1 VLHQQ
6 LRNTWHA
13 RKRVVP
19 VSPVLTLTPKGL
31 VLGSGTVLV
40 LADGPRQLQSLRGQ
54 ELRVLALLSA
64 AYGYAIAPSV
74 LGNIDRA
81 AKAWNEGDD
90 CLAYIHL
97 AHAGLREPQ
106 DPYELARRLF
116 IVEGFMK
123 AGTSPRAVYEALHLG
138 AAYINLLEK
147 LYNPAQPRV
156 PAGNGRTSGEWM
168 RLVSA
173 LGSLTAAQVAE
184 LGTFALRLGGASAAL
199 GLLFVPSPNKVHVEG
214 EVPEL
219 PGLRYSW
226 NRDESLLHLT
236 YDGPDGDRQTFTA
249 QLQEDVFRDARGQ
262 VVGRVL
268 SSGTLTIDPA
278 AIFPN
283 AANDDEPKLCPEP
296 GPDRPGNE
304 KGKDYE
310 DYVKSIVNPE
320 NPTPRYWGFQL
331 PNLGPTGGLVY
342 FDDCEHSTGA
352 MIETKDEYAWSLT
365 FPQGMQS
372 VAYDFLAESKRQV
385 DAAGTRAV
393 RWYFSEQETADF
405 AKELFRD
412 MDDGRETIK
421 IVPQPW
427 PGQKR

>member
-6 LRNTWHA
+6 LRNAWHA

-156 PAGNGRTSGEWM
+156 PAGSGRTSGEWT
-168 RLVSA
+168 RLVSV
-173 LGSLTAAQVAE
+173 LGSLTAAQLAE
-184 LGTFALRLGGASAAL
+184 LGTFALRLGGVSAAL
-199 GLLFVPSPNKVHVEG
+199 GLLFVPSPNKVRVEG
-214 EVPEL
+214 EVPDL

-249 QLQEDVFRDARGQ
+249 ELQEDVFRDAHGRI
-262 VVGRVL
+262 VGRVL
-268 SSGTLTIDPA
+268 SSGTLAIDSA
-278 AIFPN
+278 AIFPT

-296 GPDRPGNE
+296 GPDRAGNE

-331 PNLGPTGGLVY
+331 PNPSPTGGLVHY
-342 FDDCEHSTGA
+342 DDCEHSTGT
-352 MIETKDEYAWSLT
+352 MIDAKDKYAGLLR
-365 FPQGMQS
+365 FPAGIKS
-372 VAYDFLAESKRQV
+372 VAEEFLDESERQV
-385 DAAGTRAV
+385 DAAGTRGV
-393 RWYFSEQETADF
+393 RWYFSERETADF
-405 AKELFRD
+405 AEDLFKG
-412 MDDGRETIK
+412 MDDARENIK
-421 IVPQPW
+421 IVVLPW
-427 PGQKR
+427 PGKKR

>member
-1 VLHQQ
+1 VLHEQ
-6 LRNTWHA
+6 LRNVWHA

-19 VSPVLTLTPKGL
+19 ISPVLNLTPEGL
-31 VLGSGTVLV
+31 VLGAGTVMV
-40 LADGPRQLQSLRGQ
+40 PADGPRRLRGMLGQ
-54 ELRVLALLSA
+54 ETRVLALLSA
-64 AYGYAIAPSV
+64 AYGKAIAPSV
-74 LGNIDRA
+74 LGNIERA
-81 AKAWNEGDD
+81 AKAWSEGDD

-106 DPYELARRLF
+106 DPYESAHRLF
-116 IVEGFMK
+116 IVEGFMN
-123 AGTSPRAVYEALHLG
+123 AGTSPRAVCEALHLG
-138 AAYINLLEK
+138 TAYISLLEK
-147 LYNPAQPRV
+147 LYNPTQPRV
-156 PAGNGRTSGEWM
+156 PAGSGRTSGEWT
-168 RLVSA
+168 RFVSA

-184 LGTFALRLGGASAAL
+184 LGTFALRLGGVSAAL
-199 GLLFVPSPNKVHVEG
+199 GLLFVPSPNRVRVEG
-214 EVPEL
+214 EVPDL

-249 QLQEDVFRDARGQ
+249 ELQEDVFRDARGR

-268 SSGTLTIDPA
+268 SSGTLAIDPA

-331 PNLGPTGGLVY
+331 PNVGPTGGLVH
-342 FDDCEHSTGA
+342 FEDCEHSTGT
-352 MIETKDEYAWSLT
+352 MIETKDEYSGLLT
-365 FPQGMQS
+365 FEQGIQS
-372 VAYDFLAESKRQV
+372 VVDEFLDQSKRQV

-405 AKELFRD
+405 TRELFD
-412 MDDGRETIK
+412 GIKGGRETIK
-421 IVPQPW
+421 IIVLPW
-427 PGQKR
+427 PGKKR

>member
-1 VLHQQ
+1 VLHEQ
-6 LRNTWHA
+6 LRNAWHA

-19 VSPVLTLTPKGL
+19 ISPVLNLTPEGL
-31 VLGSGTVLV
+31 MLGAGTVMV
-40 LADGPRQLQSLRGQ
+40 PAVGPRRLRSMRGQ
-54 ELRVLALLSA
+54 ETRVLALLSA
-64 AYGYAIAPSV
+64 AYGKAVAPSV
-74 LGNIDRA
+74 LSNIERA
-81 AKAWNEGDD
+81 AKAWSEGDD

-97 AHAGLREPQ
+97 AHAGLREMQ
-106 DPYELARRLF
+106 DPYESARRLF

-138 AAYINLLEK
+138 MAYFDLLEK
-147 LYNPAQPRV
+147 LYNPTQPRV
-156 PAGNGRTSGEWM
+156 PAGSGRPSGEWT
-168 RLVSA
+168 RLISA

-184 LGTFALRLGGASAAL
+184 LGTYALRLGGVSAAL
-199 GLLFVPSPNKVHVEG
+199 GLLFVPSPNKVRVEG
-214 EVPEL
+214 EVPDL

-226 NRDESLLHLT
+226 NRDESLLHLA
-236 YDGPDGDRQTFTA
+236 YEGSDGSRQTFTA
-249 QLQEDVFRDARGQ
+249 ELHEDVFRDAHGR
-262 VVGRVL
+262 VVGRLL
-268 SSGTLTIDPA
+268 SSGTLAIDPA
-278 AIFPN
+278 AIFPK

-342 FDDCEHSTGA
+342 FDDCEHSTGT
-352 MIETKDEYAWSLT
+352 MIEAKDEYAWSLT
-365 FPQGMQS
+365 FPEGMQS

-385 DAAGTRAV
+385 DAAGTRGV

-405 AKELFRD
+405 AKELFEK
-412 MDDGRETIK
+412 MDDGRATIK
-421 IVPQPW
+421 IVPLPW
-427 PGQKR
+427 PGKKR

>member
-1 VLHQQ
+1 MLHEQ
-6 LRNTWHA
+6 LSKAWQA

-19 VSPVLTLTPKGL
+19 ISPTLNLTPDGL
-31 VLGSGTVLV
+31 VLGAGTVMV
-40 LADGPRQLQSLRGQ
+40 LADGPRRLRSTQAQ
-54 ELRVLALLSA
+54 ETRVLALLSA
-64 AYGYAIAPSV
+64 AFGKAIAPSV
-74 LGNIDRA
+74 LGNIERA
-81 AKAWNEGDD
+81 AKAWSEGDD

-97 AHAGLREPQ
+97 AHAGLRELQ
-106 DPYELARRLF
+106 DPYEAARRLF

-123 AGTSPRAVYEALHLG
+123 AGTSPRAVCEALHLG
-138 AAYINLLEK
+138 TVYINLLEK

-156 PAGNGRTSGEWM
+156 PAGSGRTSGEWT
-168 RLVSA
+168 RFVSA

-184 LGTFALRLGGASAAL
+184 LGAFALRLGGVSAAL
-199 GLLFVPSPNKVHVEG
+199 GLLFVPSPNKIRVEG
-214 EVPEL
+214 EVPDL

-236 YDGPDGDRQTFTA
+236 YDGPDGGRQTFTA
-249 QLQEDVFRDARGQ
+249 QLQEDVFRDARGR

-268 SSGTLTIDPA
+268 SSGTLAIDPA

-296 GPDRPGNE
+296 GPDRAGND

-331 PNLGPTGGLVY
+331 PNPGTTGDPVY
-342 FDDCEHSTGA
+342 YDDCEHSTGT
-352 MIETKDEYAWSLT
+352 MIEAKDKYAWSLT

-372 VAYDFLAESKRQV
+372 VAYEFLDESKRQV

-405 AKELFRD
+405 AQGLFD
-412 MDDGRETIK
+412 GIKGGRENIK
-421 IVPQPW
+421 IKFLPW
-427 PGQKR
+427 PGKK